1 MWIVPLDLFLMKKLL
16 KSDIC
21 GSLNSAPMYYSR
33 LKSQH
38 LWLLW
43 LLFMNSS
50 CKPPETRA
58 KKKRKK
64 KSKMWTWDVR
74 HERGSKPPLR
84 LGLDCDKKQQNVR
97 LLFFCGSYILFMGP
111 TSTDFSK
118 FFFKT
123 VSHNTIHTFKNYF
136 ATIFL
141 IFNNKRYP
149 NKLNVCLG

>member
-1 MWIVPLDLFLMKKLL
+1 MWIVHLDLFLIKKLL
-16 KSDIC
+16 KSDIY
-21 GSLNSAPMYYSR
+21 GSVNNVRMYYSR

-43 LLFMNSS
+43 LLFMNSN
-50 CKPPETRA
+50 CKSLETRA
-58 KKKRKK
+58 KK

-74 HERGSKPPLR
+74 RERGSKPPLR

-97 LLFFCGSYILFMGP
+97 LLFFCGSFILFMGP

-118 FFFKT
+118 IFFKT

-136 ATIFL
+136 VTIFL
-141 IFNNKRYP
+141 IFSNKRYP
-149 NKLNVCLG
+149 NRLNVCLG